1 MDKKQNKNKNLHWL
15 NNRIKTLARVC
26 SQDATAQTP
35 SQTPMSKRITMLEL
49 ELDDLL
55 DPSLPRMYD
64 LPQKRARF
72 QPPEIPPNEFSI
84 GDDFTPEN
92 EEFRKTPLRPPF
104 TPVLTDS
111 GVELLID
118 N

>member
-1 MDKKQNKNKNLHWL
+1 MLSGRNP
-15 NNRIKTLARVC
+15 
-26 SQDATAQTP
+26 QTP